1 MGANNFYSIRVNAIN
16 PNNQTHLQ
24 KNKHKNEVR
33 VELEKI
39 PQICYK

>member
-24 KNKHKNEVR
+24 KKQTQKWSAGRTWENTSN
-33 VELEKI
+33 LL
-39 PQICYK
+39 